1 MAEKIFVITVAPQK
15 DICPQGRTYPI
26 KALINK
32 NIYIIKPVDQ
42 TLVFLNELF
51 ISAFIMWK
59 KIKKKINDTKFIW
72 ITWKI
77 HP

>member
-1 MAEKIFVITVAPQK
+1 MITVAPQK
-15 DICPQGRTYPI
+15 DICPHGRTYPM

-32 NIYIIKPVDQ
+32 NIYIRNPDDH

-51 ISAFIMWK
+51 IKAFIIWKNTKK
-59 KIKKKINDTKFIW
+59 KIKDTKFIW

-77 HP
+77 QP